1 MAKKNTSWGGRF
13 KKQTA
18 KKAQE
23 FSSSIDIDNKLY
35 KEDIL
40 GSIAYAEALQAAG
53 VLNKGE
59 LSKIK
64 SGLKQIKQKIES
76 GKFNWQETLEDVH
89 MNIESS
95 LEKIIGS
102 AARKLHTGRSRN
114 DQVVTDLKLYLLEKS
129 KDIQICLSDLLK
141 IVVLKAES
149 EVETLMPGFTHM
161 QIAQPVTLGHHLM
174 AWYEM
179 LSRDLDRFKG
189 CESRLKISPLGSGAL
204 AGNKFK
210 INRRKMAK
218 ALGFEEVTNNSIDA
232 VSDRD
237 YVIEMM
243 FNISLMG
250 VHLSRIAEELIIWSS
265 SQFDYVELPEELCT
279 GSSIMPQ
286 KKNPDM
292 AELVR
297 GGSSKT
303 IGNLVSLLSLIKN
316 QPLSYNRDNQEDKGP
331 LFDSIEYA
339 LRSLDITAAMIAGA
353 EFNRDSM
360 LTDVYDGHICATDLA
375 EYLVM
380 KGIPFR
386 DAHAISGKAVQL
398 AESKDFLL
406 SELSLKELKKLNALI
421 EKDVFKHLDPLKS
434 ISSKNSIGGTA
445 PSQVL
450 KQITQAKN
458 LSLIHI

>member
-339 LRSLDITAAMIAGA
+339 LGSLDITAAMIAGA

-434 ISSKNSIGGTA
+434 ISSKKSIGGFRRI
-445 PSQVL
+445 L
-450 KQITQAKN
+450 
-458 LSLIHI
+458 

>member
-129 KDIQICLSDLLK
+129 KDIQICLTDLLK

-179 LSRDLDRFKG
+179 LSRDLDRFKE

-339 LRSLDITAAMIAGA
+339 LGSLDITAAMIAGA

-445 PSQVL
+445 PSQVS

-458 LSLIHI
+458 KLKI

>member
-1 MAKKNTSWGGRF
+1 MVKKNTSWGGRF

-18 KKAQE
+18 EKAQK
-23 FSSSIDIDNKLY
+23 FSSSINIDKKLY
-35 KEDIL
+35 KEDIS
-40 GSIAYAEALQAAG
+40 GSVAYAEAIQSAG
-53 VLNKGE
+53 VINKSE
-59 LSKIK
+59 LAKIK

-76 GKFNWQETLEDVH
+76 DKFNWQEALEDVH
-89 MNIESS
+89 MNIESA

-102 AARKLHTGRSRN
+102 AAKKLHTGRSRN
-114 DQVVTDLKLYLLEKS
+114 DQVVTDLKLHLLEKS
-129 KDIQICLSDLLK
+129 KEIKSCITDLLE
-141 IVVLKAES
+141 VLVLKAES
-149 EVETLMPGFTHM
+149 EVDTLMPGFTHM
-161 QIAQPVTLGHHLM
+161 QIAQPITLGHHLM
-174 AWYEM
+174 AWFEM
-179 LSRDLDRFKG
+179 LSRDLDRFEE
-189 CESRLKISPLGSGAL
+189 CEIRLKISPLGSGAL

-210 INRRKMAK
+210 INRMKLAK
-218 ALGFEEVTNNSIDA
+218 SLGFSEITKNSIDA

-237 YVIEMM
+237 YVIEML

-250 VHLSRIAEELIIWSS
+250 VHLSRISEELIIWSS
-265 SQFDYVELPEELCT
+265 SQFDYVDLPEELCT

-303 IGNLVSLLSLIKN
+303 IGNLVTLLSLIKN

-339 LRSLDITAAMIAGA
+339 LGSLDITTAMIAGA
-353 EFNRDSM
+353 EFNHDSM

-398 AESKDFLL
+398 AETSDLLL
-406 SELSLKELKKLNALI
+406 SELSLKDLKKLNALI

-434 ISSKNSIGGTA
+434 ITSKSSIGGTA

-450 KQITQAKN
+450 KQIAHAKDK
-458 LSLIHI
+458 LKL

>member
-129 KDIQICLSDLLK
+129 KDIQICLTDLLK
-141 IVVLKAES
+141 ITVLKAES
-149 EVETLMPGFTHM
+149 ELETLMPGFTHM

-179 LSRDLDRFKG
+179 LSRDLDRFKE

-339 LRSLDITAAMIAGA
+339 LGSLDITAAMIAGA

-406 SELSLKELKKLNALI
+406 SELSLKELKKLNTLI

-445 PSQVL
+445 PSQVS

-458 LSLIHI
+458 KLKI

>member
-129 KDIQICLSDLLK
+129 KDIQICLTDLLK

-179 LSRDLDRFKG
+179 LSRDLDRFKE

-339 LRSLDITAAMIAGA
+339 LGSLDITAAMIAGA

-458 LSLIHI
+458 KLKI

>member
-1 MAKKNTSWGGRF
+1 MVKKNTSWGGRF

-18 KKAQE
+18 EKAQK
-23 FSSSIDIDNKLY
+23 FSSSINVDKKLY
-35 KEDIL
+35 KEDIS
-40 GSIAYAEALQAAG
+40 GSVAYAEALQTAG
-53 VLNKGE
+53 VINKSE
-59 LSKIK
+59 LAKIK

-76 GKFNWQETLEDVH
+76 DKFNWQEALEDVH
-89 MNIESS
+89 MNIESA

-102 AARKLHTGRSRN
+102 AAKKLHTGRSRN
-114 DQVVTDLKLYLLEKS
+114 DQVVTDLKLHLLEKS
-129 KDIQICLSDLLK
+129 KEIKSCITDLLE
-141 IVVLKAES
+141 VLVLKAES
-149 EVETLMPGFTHM
+149 EVDTLMPGFTHM
-161 QIAQPVTLGHHLM
+161 QIAQPITLGHHLM
-174 AWYEM
+174 AWFEM
-179 LSRDLDRFKG
+179 LSRDLDRFEE
-189 CESRLKISPLGSGAL
+189 CEIRLKISPLGSGAL

-210 INRRKMAK
+210 INRMKLAK
-218 ALGFEEVTNNSIDA
+218 SLGFSEITKNSIDA

-237 YVIEMM
+237 YVIEML

-250 VHLSRIAEELIIWSS
+250 VHLSRISEELIIWSS
-265 SQFDYVELPEELCT
+265 SQFDYVDLPEELCT

-303 IGNLVSLLSLIKN
+303 IGNLVTLLSLIKN

-339 LRSLDITAAMIAGA
+339 LGSLDITTAMIAGA
-353 EFNRDSM
+353 EFNHDSM

-398 AESKDFLL
+398 AETSDLLL
-406 SELSLKELKKLNALI
+406 SELSLKDLKKLNALI

-434 ISSKNSIGGTA
+434 ITSKSSIGGTA

-450 KQITQAKN
+450 KQIAHAKDK
-458 LSLIHI
+458 LKL

>member
-53 VLNKGE
+53 VLNKSE

-64 SGLKQIKQKIES
+64 SGLKKIKQKIES

-339 LRSLDITAAMIAGA
+339 LGSLDITAAMIAGA

-406 SELSLKELKKLNALI
+406 SELSLKELKKLNTLI

-445 PSQVL
+445 PSQVS
-450 KQITQAKN
+450 KQITKAKN
-458 LSLIHI
+458 KLKI

>member
-161 QIAQPVTLGHHLM
+161 QIAQPITLGHHLM

-179 LSRDLDRFKG
+179 LSRDQDRFKE

-339 LRSLDITAAMIAGA
+339 LGSLDITAAMIAGA

-458 LSLIHI
+458 KLKI

>member
-129 KDIQICLSDLLK
+129 KDIQICLTDLLK

-179 LSRDLDRFKG
+179 LSRDLDRFKE

-339 LRSLDITAAMIAGA
+339 LGSLDITAAMIAGA

-406 SELSLKELKKLNALI
+406 SELSLKELKKLNTLI

-445 PSQVL
+445 PSQVS
-450 KQITQAKN
+450 KQITKAKN
-458 LSLIHI
+458 KLKI

>member
-102 AARKLHTGRSRN
+102 TARKLHTGRSRN

-129 KDIQICLSDLLK
+129 KDIQICLTDLLK
-141 IVVLKAES
+141 ITVLKAES
-149 EVETLMPGFTHM
+149 ELETLMPGFTHM

-179 LSRDLDRFKG
+179 LSRDLDRFKE

-339 LRSLDITAAMIAGA
+339 LGSLDITAAMIAGA

-375 EYLVM
+375 EYLVI

-406 SELSLKELKKLNALI
+406 SELSLKELKKLNTLI

-445 PSQVL
+445 PSQVS

-458 LSLIHI
+458 KLKI

>member
-339 LRSLDITAAMIAGA
+339 LGSLDITAAMIAGA

-406 SELSLKELKKLNALI
+406 SELSLKELKKLNTLI

-445 PSQVL
+445 PSQVS
-450 KQITQAKN
+450 KQITKAKN
-458 LSLIHI
+458 KLKI

>member
-1 MAKKNTSWGGRF
+1 MVKKNTSWGGRF

-18 KKAQE
+18 EKAQK
-23 FSSSIDIDNKLY
+23 FSSSINVDKKLY
-35 KEDIL
+35 KEDIS
-40 GSIAYAEALQAAG
+40 GSVAYAEALQSAG
-53 VLNKGE
+53 VINKSE
-59 LSKIK
+59 LAKIK

-76 GKFNWQETLEDVH
+76 DKFNWQEALEDVH
-89 MNIESS
+89 MNIESA

-102 AARKLHTGRSRN
+102 AAKKLHTGRSRN
-114 DQVVTDLKLYLLEKS
+114 DQVVTDLKLHLLEKS
-129 KDIQICLSDLLK
+129 KEIKSCITDLLE
-141 IVVLKAES
+141 VLVLKAES
-149 EVETLMPGFTHM
+149 EVDTLMPGFTHM
-161 QIAQPVTLGHHLM
+161 QIAQPITLGHHLM
-174 AWYEM
+174 AWFEM
-179 LSRDLDRFKG
+179 LSRDLDRFEE
-189 CESRLKISPLGSGAL
+189 CEIRLKISPLGSGAL

-210 INRRKMAK
+210 INRMKLAK
-218 ALGFEEVTNNSIDA
+218 SLGFSEITKNSIDA

-237 YVIEMM
+237 YVIEML

-250 VHLSRIAEELIIWSS
+250 VHLSRISEELIIWSS
-265 SQFDYVELPEELCT
+265 SQFDYVDLPEELCT

-303 IGNLVSLLSLIKN
+303 IGNLVTLLSLIKN

-339 LRSLDITAAMIAGA
+339 LGSLDITTAMIAGA
-353 EFNRDSM
+353 KFNHDSM

-398 AESKDFLL
+398 AETSDLLL
-406 SELSLKELKKLNALI
+406 SELSLKDLKKLNTLI

-434 ISSKNSIGGTA
+434 ITSKSSVGGTA

-450 KQITQAKN
+450 KQIVQAKN
-458 LSLIHI
+458 KLKL

>member
-250 VHLSRIAEELIIWSS
+250 VHLSRITEELIIWSS

-339 LRSLDITAAMIAGA
+339 LGSLDITAAMIAGA

-458 LSLIHI
+458 KLKI

>member
-161 QIAQPVTLGHHLM
+161 QIAQPITLGHHLM

-179 LSRDLDRFKG
+179 LSRDLDRFKE

-210 INRRKMAK
+210 INRKKFAK
-218 ALGFEEVTNNSIDA
+218 SLGFTEVTNNSIDA

-237 YVIEMM
+237 YGIEMM

-265 SQFDYVELPEELCT
+265 SQFDYVDLPEELCT

-339 LRSLDITAAMIAGA
+339 LGSLDITAAMIAGA

-406 SELSLKELKKLNALI
+406 SELSLKELKKLNTLI

-458 LSLIHI
+458 KLKI

>member
-1 MAKKNTSWGGRF
+1 MVKKNTSWGGRF

-18 KKAQE
+18 EKAQK
-23 FSSSIDIDNKLY
+23 FSSSFNVDKKLY
-35 KEDIL
+35 KEDIS
-40 GSIAYAEALQAAG
+40 GSVAYAEALQSAG
-53 VLNKGE
+53 VINKSE
-59 LSKIK
+59 LAKIK

-76 GKFNWQETLEDVH
+76 DKFNWQEALEDVH
-89 MNIESS
+89 MNIESA

-102 AARKLHTGRSRN
+102 AAKKLHTGRSRN
-114 DQVVTDLKLYLLEKS
+114 DQVVTDLKLHLLEKS
-129 KDIQICLSDLLK
+129 KEIKSCITDLLE
-141 IVVLKAES
+141 VLVLKAES
-149 EVETLMPGFTHM
+149 EVDTLMPGFTHM
-161 QIAQPVTLGHHLM
+161 QIAQPITLGHHLM
-174 AWYEM
+174 AWFEM
-179 LSRDLDRFKG
+179 LSRDLDRFEE
-189 CESRLKISPLGSGAL
+189 CEIRLKISPLGSGAL

-210 INRRKMAK
+210 INRMKLAK
-218 ALGFEEVTNNSIDA
+218 SLGFSEITKNSIDA

-237 YVIEMM
+237 YVIEML

-250 VHLSRIAEELIIWSS
+250 VHLSRISEELIIWSS
-265 SQFDYVELPEELCT
+265 SQFDYVDLPEELCT

-303 IGNLVSLLSLIKN
+303 IGNLVTLLSLIKN

-339 LRSLDITAAMIAGA
+339 LGSLDITTAMIAGA
-353 EFNRDSM
+353 KFNHDSM

-398 AESKDFLL
+398 AETSDLLL
-406 SELSLKELKKLNALI
+406 SELSLKDLKKLNALI

-434 ISSKNSIGGTA
+434 ITSKSSIGGTA

-450 KQITQAKN
+450 KQIAHAKDK
-458 LSLIHI
+458 LKL

>member
-339 LRSLDITAAMIAGA
+339 LGSLDITAAMIAGA

-434 ISSKNSIGGTA
+434 ISSKNSVGGTA

-458 LSLIHI
+458 KLKI

>member
-339 LRSLDITAAMIAGA
+339 LGSLDITSAMIAGA

-445 PSQVL
+445 PSQVS

-458 LSLIHI
+458 KLKI

>member
-23 FSSSIDIDNKLY
+23 FSSSVDIDNKLY

-161 QIAQPVTLGHHLM
+161 QIAQPITLGHHLM

-179 LSRDLDRFKG
+179 FSRYMDRFKE
-189 CESRLKISPLGSGAL
+189 CDSRLKISPLGSGAL

-303 IGNLVSLLSLIKN
+303 LGNLVSLLSLIKN

-339 LRSLDITAAMIAGA
+339 LGSLDITAAMVAGA

-445 PSQVL
+445 PSQVS
-450 KQITQAKN
+450 KQITKAKN
-458 LSLIHI
+458 KLKI

>member
-1 MAKKNTSWGGRF
+1 MVKKNTSWGGRF

-18 KKAQE
+18 EKAQK
-23 FSSSIDIDNKLY
+23 FSSSINIDKKLY
-35 KEDIL
+35 KEDIS
-40 GSIAYAEALQAAG
+40 GSVAYAEALQSAG
-53 VLNKGE
+53 VINKSE
-59 LSKIK
+59 LAKIK

-76 GKFNWQETLEDVH
+76 DKFNWQEALEDVH
-89 MNIESS
+89 MNIESA

-102 AARKLHTGRSRN
+102 AAKKLHTGRSRN
-114 DQVVTDLKLYLLEKS
+114 DQVVTDLKLHLLEKS
-129 KDIQICLSDLLK
+129 KEIKSCITDLLE
-141 IVVLKAES
+141 VLVLKAES
-149 EVETLMPGFTHM
+149 EVDTLMPGFTHM
-161 QIAQPVTLGHHLM
+161 QIAQPITLGHHLM
-174 AWYEM
+174 AWFEM
-179 LSRDLDRFKG
+179 LSRDLDRFEE
-189 CESRLKISPLGSGAL
+189 CEIRLKISPLGSGAL

-210 INRRKMAK
+210 INRMKLAK
-218 ALGFEEVTNNSIDA
+218 SLGFSEITKNSIDA

-237 YVIEMM
+237 YVIEML

-250 VHLSRIAEELIIWSS
+250 VHLSRISEELIIWSS
-265 SQFDYVELPEELCT
+265 SQFDYVDLPEELCT

-303 IGNLVSLLSLIKN
+303 IGNLVTLLSLIKN

-339 LRSLDITAAMIAGA
+339 LGSLDITTAMIAGA
-353 EFNRDSM
+353 EFNHDSM

-398 AESKDFLL
+398 AETSDLLL
-406 SELSLKELKKLNALI
+406 SELSLKDLKKLNALI

-434 ISSKNSIGGTA
+434 ITSKSSVGGTA

-450 KQITQAKN
+450 KQIAHAKDK
-458 LSLIHI
+458 LKL

>member
-316 QPLSYNRDNQEDKGP
+316 QPLSYNRDSQEDKGP

-339 LRSLDITAAMIAGA
+339 LGSLDITAAMIAGA

-406 SELSLKELKKLNALI
+406 SELSLKELKKLNTLI

-458 LSLIHI
+458 KLKI

>member
-141 IVVLKAES
+141 IAVLKAES

-179 LSRDLDRFKG
+179 LSRDLDRFKE

-265 SQFDYVELPEELCT
+265 SQFDYVDLPEELCT

-339 LRSLDITAAMIAGA
+339 LGSLDITAAMIAGA

-375 EYLVM
+375 EYLVI

-445 PSQVL
+445 PSQVS

-458 LSLIHI
+458 KLKI

>member
-129 KDIQICLSDLLK
+129 KDIQICLTDLLK
-141 IVVLKAES
+141 ITVLKAES
-149 EVETLMPGFTHM
+149 ELETLMPGFTHM

-179 LSRDLDRFKG
+179 LSRDLDRFKE

-339 LRSLDITAAMIAGA
+339 LGSLDITAAMIAGA

-375 EYLVM
+375 EYLVI

-406 SELSLKELKKLNALI
+406 SELSLKELKKLNTLI

-445 PSQVL
+445 PSQVS

-458 LSLIHI
+458 KLKI

>member
-1 MAKKNTSWGGRF
+1 MVKKNTSWGGRF

-18 KKAQE
+18 EKAQK
-23 FSSSIDIDNKLY
+23 FSSSINVDKKLY
-35 KEDIL
+35 KEDIS
-40 GSIAYAEALQAAG
+40 GSVAYAEALQSAG
-53 VLNKGE
+53 VINKSE
-59 LSKIK
+59 LAKIK

-76 GKFNWQETLEDVH
+76 DKFNWQEALEDVH
-89 MNIESS
+89 MNIESA

-102 AARKLHTGRSRN
+102 AAKKLHTGRSRN
-114 DQVVTDLKLYLLEKS
+114 DQVVTDLKLHLLEKS
-129 KDIQICLSDLLK
+129 KEIKSCVTDLLE
-141 IVVLKAES
+141 VLVLKAES
-149 EVETLMPGFTHM
+149 EVDTLMPGFTHM
-161 QIAQPVTLGHHLM
+161 QIAQPITLGHHLM
-174 AWYEM
+174 AWFEM
-179 LSRDLDRFKG
+179 LSRDLDRFEE
-189 CESRLKISPLGSGAL
+189 CEKRLKISPLGSGAL

-210 INRRKMAK
+210 INRMKLAK
-218 ALGFEEVTNNSIDA
+218 SLGFSEITKNSIDA

-237 YVIEMM
+237 YVIEML

-250 VHLSRIAEELIIWSS
+250 VHLSRISEELIIWSS
-265 SQFDYVELPEELCT
+265 SQFDYVDLPEELCT

-303 IGNLVSLLSLIKN
+303 IGNLVTLLSLIKN

-339 LRSLDITAAMIAGA
+339 LGSLDITTAMIAGA
-353 EFNRDSM
+353 EFNHDSM

-398 AESKDFLL
+398 AETSDLLL
-406 SELSLKELKKLNALI
+406 SELSLKDLKKLNALI

-434 ISSKNSIGGTA
+434 ITSKSSIGGTA

-450 KQITQAKN
+450 KQIAHAKDK
-458 LSLIHI
+458 LKL

>member
-129 KDIQICLSDLLK
+129 KDIQICLTDLLK
-141 IVVLKAES
+141 ITVLKAES
-149 EVETLMPGFTHM
+149 ELETLMPGFTHM

-339 LRSLDITAAMIAGA
+339 LGSLDITAAMIAGA

-406 SELSLKELKKLNALI
+406 SELSLKELKKLNTLI

-445 PSQVL
+445 PSQVS
-450 KQITQAKN
+450 KQITKAKN
-458 LSLIHI
+458 KLKI

>member
-40 GSIAYAEALQAAG
+40 GSIAYAEALQVAG

-179 LSRDLDRFKG
+179 LSRDLDRFKE
-189 CESRLKISPLGSGAL
+189 CESRLIISPLGSGAL

-339 LRSLDITAAMIAGA
+339 LGSLDITAAMIAGA

-375 EYLVM
+375 EYLVI

-445 PSQVL
+445 PSQVS
-450 KQITQAKN
+450 KQITKAKN
-458 LSLIHI
+458 KLKI

>member
-1 MAKKNTSWGGRF
+1 MVKKNTSWGGRF

-18 KKAQE
+18 EKAQK
-23 FSSSIDIDNKLY
+23 FSFSIDVDKKLY
-35 KEDIL
+35 KEDIF
-40 GSIAYAEALQAAG
+40 GSVAYAEALQSAG
-53 VLNKGE
+53 VINKSE
-59 LSKIK
+59 LAKIK

-76 GKFNWQETLEDVH
+76 DKFNWQEALEDVH
-89 MNIESS
+89 MNIESA

-102 AARKLHTGRSRN
+102 AAKKLHTGRSRN
-114 DQVVTDLKLYLLEKS
+114 DQVVTDLKLHLLEKS
-129 KDIQICLSDLLK
+129 KEIKSCITDLLE
-141 IVVLKAES
+141 VLVLKAES
-149 EVETLMPGFTHM
+149 EVDTLMPGFTHM
-161 QIAQPVTLGHHLM
+161 QIAQPITLGHHLM
-174 AWYEM
+174 AWFEM
-179 LSRDLDRFKG
+179 LSRDLDRFEE
-189 CESRLKISPLGSGAL
+189 CEIRLKISPLGSGAL

-210 INRRKMAK
+210 INRMKLAK
-218 ALGFEEVTNNSIDA
+218 SLGFSEITKNSIDA

-237 YVIEMM
+237 YVIEML

-250 VHLSRIAEELIIWSS
+250 VHLSRISEELIIWSS
-265 SQFDYVELPEELCT
+265 SQFDYVDLPEELCT

-303 IGNLVSLLSLIKN
+303 IGNLVTLLSLIKN

-339 LRSLDITAAMIAGA
+339 LGSLDITTAMIAGA
-353 EFNRDSM
+353 EFNHDSM

-398 AESKDFLL
+398 AETSDLLL
-406 SELSLKELKKLNALI
+406 SELSLKDLKKLNALI

-434 ISSKNSIGGTA
+434 ITSKSSIGGTA

-450 KQITQAKN
+450 KQIAHAKDK
-458 LSLIHI
+458 LKL

>member
-141 IVVLKAES
+141 IIVLKAES

-179 LSRDLDRFKG
+179 LSRDLDRFKE

-339 LRSLDITAAMIAGA
+339 LGSLDITAAMIAGA

-445 PSQVL
+445 PSQVS
-450 KQITQAKN
+450 KQITKAKN
-458 LSLIHI
+458 KLKI

>member
-1 MAKKNTSWGGRF
+1 MVKKNTSWGGRF

-18 KKAQE
+18 EKAQK
-23 FSSSIDIDNKLY
+23 FSSSINVDKKLY
-35 KEDIL
+35 KEDIT
-40 GSIAYAEALQAAG
+40 GSVAYAEALQSAG
-53 VLNKGE
+53 VINKSE
-59 LSKIK
+59 LAKIK

-76 GKFNWQETLEDVH
+76 DKFNWQEALEDVH
-89 MNIESS
+89 MNIESA

-102 AARKLHTGRSRN
+102 AAKKLHTGRSRN
-114 DQVVTDLKLYLLEKS
+114 DQVVTDLKLHLLEKS
-129 KDIQICLSDLLK
+129 KEIKSCITDLLE
-141 IVVLKAES
+141 VLVLKAES
-149 EVETLMPGFTHM
+149 EVDTLMPGFTHM
-161 QIAQPVTLGHHLM
+161 QIAQPITLGHHLM
-174 AWYEM
+174 AWFEM
-179 LSRDLDRFKG
+179 LSRDLDRFEE
-189 CESRLKISPLGSGAL
+189 CEIRLKISPLGSGAL

-210 INRRKMAK
+210 INRMKLAK
-218 ALGFEEVTNNSIDA
+218 SLGFSEITKNSIDA

-237 YVIEMM
+237 YVIEML

-250 VHLSRIAEELIIWSS
+250 VHLSRISEELIIWSS
-265 SQFDYVELPEELCT
+265 SQFDYVDLPEELCT

-303 IGNLVSLLSLIKN
+303 IGNLVTLLSLIKN

-339 LRSLDITAAMIAGA
+339 LGSLDITTAMIAGA
-353 EFNRDSM
+353 EFNHDSM

-398 AESKDFLL
+398 AETSDLLL
-406 SELSLKELKKLNALI
+406 SELSLKDLKKLNALI

-434 ISSKNSIGGTA
+434 ITSKSSIGGTA

-450 KQITQAKN
+450 KQIAHAKDK
-458 LSLIHI
+458 LKL

>member
-339 LRSLDITAAMIAGA
+339 LGSLDITAAMIAGA

-406 SELSLKELKKLNALI
+406 SELSLKELKKLNTLI
-421 EKDVFKHLDPLKS
+421 EKHVFKHLDPLKS

-445 PSQVL
+445 PSQVS

-458 LSLIHI
+458 KLKI

>member
-40 GSIAYAEALQAAG
+40 GSIAYAEALQNAG
-53 VLNKGE
+53 VLNKSE

-64 SGLKQIKQKIES
+64 SGLKQVKQKIES
-76 GKFNWQETLEDVH
+76 GKFNWQEALEDVH

-102 AARKLHTGRSRN
+102 AAKKLHTGRSRN
-114 DQVVTDLKLYLLEKS
+114 DQVVTDLKLYLLGKS
-129 KDIQICLSDLLK
+129 KDIQICLTDLLE
-141 IVVLKAES
+141 IIVLKAES

-161 QIAQPVTLGHHLM
+161 QIAQPITLGHHLM

-179 LSRDLDRFKG
+179 LSRDLDRFKE

-210 INRRKMAK
+210 INRKKLAK
-218 ALGFEEVTNNSIDA
+218 SLGFTEVTNNSIDA

-265 SQFDYVELPEELCT
+265 SQFDYVDLPEELCT

-331 LFDSIEYA
+331 LFDSIDYA
-339 LRSLDITAAMIAGA
+339 LGSLDITAAMVAGA

-406 SELSLKELKKLNALI
+406 SELSLKELKKLN
-421 EKDVFKHLDPLKS
+421 
-434 ISSKNSIGGTA
+434 
-445 PSQVL
+445 
-450 KQITQAKN
+450 
-458 LSLIHI
+458 

>member
-23 FSSSIDIDNKLY
+23 FSSSVDIDNKLY

-179 LSRDLDRFKG
+179 LSRDLDRFKE

-339 LRSLDITAAMIAGA
+339 LGSLDITAAMIAGA

-375 EYLVM
+375 EYLVI

-406 SELSLKELKKLNALI
+406 SELSLKELKKLNTLI

-445 PSQVL
+445 PSQVS
-450 KQITQAKN
+450 KQITKAKN
-458 LSLIHI
+458 KLKI

>member
-23 FSSSIDIDNKLY
+23 FSSSVDIDNKLY

-161 QIAQPVTLGHHLM
+161 QIAQPITLGHHLM

-179 LSRDLDRFKG
+179 LSRDLDRFKE

-210 INRRKMAK
+210 INRKKLAK
-218 ALGFEEVTNNSIDA
+218 SLGFTEVTNNSIDA

-339 LRSLDITAAMIAGA
+339 LGSLDITAAMIAGA

-375 EYLVM
+375 EYLVI

-406 SELSLKELKKLNALI
+406 SELSLKELKKLNTLI

-445 PSQVL
+445 PSQVS
-450 KQITQAKN
+450 KQITKAKN
-458 LSLIHI
+458 KLKI

>member
-179 LSRDLDRFKG
+179 LSRVLDRFKG

-250 VHLSRIAEELIIWSS
+250 VRLSRIAEDLIIWSS

-331 LFDSIEYA
+331 LFDTIEYA
-339 LRSLDITAAMIAGA
+339 LGSLDITAAMIAGA

-406 SELSLKELKKLNALI
+406 SELSLKELKKLNTLI

-445 PSQVL
+445 PSQVS

-458 LSLIHI
+458 KLKI

>member
-18 KKAQE
+18 KKAQG

-179 LSRDLDRFKG
+179 LSRDLDRFKE

-339 LRSLDITAAMIAGA
+339 LGSLDITAAMIAGA

-375 EYLVM
+375 EYLVI

-406 SELSLKELKKLNALI
+406 SELSLKELKKLNTLI

-458 LSLIHI
+458 KLKI

>member
-1 MAKKNTSWGGRF
+1 MVKKNTSWGGRF

-18 KKAQE
+18 EKAQK
-23 FSSSIDIDNKLY
+23 FSSSISVDKKLY
-35 KEDIL
+35 KEDIS
-40 GSIAYAEALQAAG
+40 GSVAYAEALQSAG
-53 VLNKGE
+53 VINKSE
-59 LSKIK
+59 LAKIK

-76 GKFNWQETLEDVH
+76 DKFNWQEALEDVH
-89 MNIESS
+89 MNIESA

-102 AARKLHTGRSRN
+102 AAKKLHTGRSRN
-114 DQVVTDLKLYLLEKS
+114 DQVVTDLKLHLLEKS
-129 KDIQICLSDLLK
+129 KEIKSCITDLLE
-141 IVVLKAES
+141 VLVLKADS
-149 EVETLMPGFTHM
+149 EVDTLMPGFTHM
-161 QIAQPVTLGHHLM
+161 QIAQPITLGHHLM
-174 AWYEM
+174 AWFEM
-179 LSRDLDRFKG
+179 LSRDLDRFEE
-189 CESRLKISPLGSGAL
+189 CEIRLKISPLGSGAL

-210 INRRKMAK
+210 INRMKLAK
-218 ALGFEEVTNNSIDA
+218 SLGFSEITKNSIDA

-237 YVIEMM
+237 YVIEML

-250 VHLSRIAEELIIWSS
+250 VHLSRISEELIIWSS
-265 SQFDYVELPEELCT
+265 SQFDYVDLPEELCT

-303 IGNLVSLLSLIKN
+303 IGNLVTLLSLIKN

-339 LRSLDITAAMIAGA
+339 LGSLDITTAMIAGA
-353 EFNRDSM
+353 EFNHDSM

-398 AESKDFLL
+398 AETSDLLL
-406 SELSLKELKKLNALI
+406 SELSLKDLKKLNALI

-434 ISSKNSIGGTA
+434 ITSKSSIGGTA

-450 KQITQAKN
+450 KQIAHAKN
-458 LSLIHI
+458 KLKL

>member
-218 ALGFEEVTNNSIDA
+218 TLGFEEVTNNSIDA

-339 LRSLDITAAMIAGA
+339 LGSLDITAAMIAGA

-406 SELSLKELKKLNALI
+406 SELSLKELKKLNSLI

-445 PSQVL
+445 PSQVS

-458 LSLIHI
+458 KLKI

>member
-149 EVETLMPGFTHM
+149 ELETLMPGFTHM

-179 LSRDLDRFKG
+179 LSRDLDRFKE

-339 LRSLDITAAMIAGA
+339 LGSLDITAAMIAGA

-375 EYLVM
+375 EYLVI

-445 PSQVL
+445 PSQVS

-458 LSLIHI
+458 KLKI